1 MQRRAGFERP
11 IPLAR
16 FFSSEG
22 DDVFSFSPQ
31 QVAVAG
37 GDRYSVFFLFALL
50 LEEGVEELMMMMM
63 MMMMMIY
70 HQGQN

>member
-31 QVAVAG
+31 QVVG
-37 GDRYSVFFLFALL
+37 GGDNDRYSVFFLFALL
-50 LEEGVEELMMMMM
+50 LEGVEEL
-63 MMMMMIY
+63 MMMMIY